1 MWNSPQSINRW
12 KSLLNSPDRA
22 NRRVALTLARAHN
35 LPDDIRDAVL
45 IEKLTHPDRK
55 QVQAGMEL
63 AIALGGSLAME
74 ALYLRFFVIGT
85 VGTSYGWVK
94 AYLNEQQRLRAGNTF
109 KNLGYG
115 MEYETASMLK
125 KMEEL
130 DPAVS
135 TERIAGWLCAAE
147 GIRRPI
153 RYLAF
158 QYLQSK
164 HATQW
169 IEYALPH
176 FIDEGRLSLSFLS
189 KLPEAVFAMEDLKVV
204 YSMGGGEQLHDFPE
218 GLTTMKG
225 LEEIHLPV
233 NRIKVLPLSICNL
246 HKLRSLDLSY
256 NPVKELPECMASMP
270 SLEKLTVTFPLL
282 SRNAKRVLEMIKKA
296 RPDFVVE
303 DNAR

>member
-12 KSLLNSPDRA
+12 KSLLNSPDSA
-22 NRRVALTLARAHN
+22 NRRVALTLAQAHK

-74 ALYLRFFVIGT
+74 ALYFRYFVIGT

-94 AYLNEQQRLRAGNTF
+94 AYLNEQQQLRAGNTF

-115 MEYETASMLK
+115 MEYETASMLA
-125 KMEEL
+125 KMETL
-130 DPAVS
+130 DAAVS
-135 TERIAGWLCAAE
+135 TERIAGWLCAAQ

-158 QYLQSK
+158 QYLQGRN
-164 HATQW
+164 TEEW
-169 IEYALPH
+169 IAYALPH
-176 FIDEGRLSLSFLS
+176 FVDEGRLSLSFLS
-189 KLPEAVFAMEDLKVV
+189 KLPEAIFAMEDLKVI
-204 YSMGGGEQLHDFPE
+204 YSMGGSRQLYTFPE
-218 GLTTMKG
+218 GLTAMKS
-225 LEEIHLPV
+225 LEEINFPI
-233 NRIKVLPLSICNL
+233 NRIEALPESICNMGR
-246 HKLRSLDLSY
+246 LRSLDLSY

-270 SLEKLTVTFPLL
+270 SLKKITVTMPLI
-282 SRNAKRVLEMIKKA
+282 SVQAKRVLAKIKEAK
-296 RPDFVVE
+296 PDFVVE
-303 DNAR
+303 DNAK